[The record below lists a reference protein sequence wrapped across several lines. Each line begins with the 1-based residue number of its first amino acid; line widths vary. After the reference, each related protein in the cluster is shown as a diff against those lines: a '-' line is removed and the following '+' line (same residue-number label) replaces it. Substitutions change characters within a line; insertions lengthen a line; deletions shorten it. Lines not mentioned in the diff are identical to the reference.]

1 MHHKTFPFPSPRP
14 GKTRI
19 LSYLPLSHVAAQMVD
34 IHSMMTVAGCTYF
47 ADKNVL
53 KSTLLDNLAWCKPT
67 EFLGVPRVWEKIQEK
82 MLEKAKEVK
91 GLKKTVSTKAKEVGL
106 KHNTNGTNAAQFKM
120 FQKIYFS
127 KVKAILGLDECRHF
141 FTGRA

>member
-1 MHHKTFPFPSPRP
+1 
-14 GKTRI
+14 
-19 LSYLPLSHVAAQMVD
+19 MVD